1 MIIIEPTPL
10 SIRSSRDGP
19 LHRLVPHGE
28 LDIATAADLER
39 AFDAVFADD
48 SVEMI
53 VVDLTELG
61 FMDSTGTKLLLQMY
75 VSCEHGDRLRIV
87 NGSRTVARVLDL
99 TGVRDRLPIIEV
111 NDDPLAPLPPAR
123 RGSERR

>member
-39 AFDAVFADD
+39 AFD